1 MIHTRYVIIFLRTF
15 WYNCHFIRLWNNLN
29 LMIRNVPTIES
40 YKRALEGPLDERA
53 LGLEGHWIKEP

>member
-1 MIHTRYVIIFLRTF
+1 
-15 WYNCHFIRLWNNLN
+15 
-29 LMIRNVPTIES
+29 MIRNVPTIES